1 MGRGQGESEGRRES
15 LNFVALFFLPKLCWT
30 FFQAAF
36 DAEDENDI
44 LDTQSLLEKYREVE
58 EKDGKDGMQW
68 KRASGTSN
76 KRNSWDSWLKYGV
89 AAAAVGIGVCYS
101 LIRQ

>member
-1 MGRGQGESEGRRES
+1 MFS
-15 LNFVALFFLPKLCWT
+15 L
-30 FFQAAF
+30 QAAF

-44 LDTQSLLEKYREVE
+44 IDSQILLEKFWERE
-58 EKDGKDGMQW
+58 EKDGGVKDSMQW
-68 KRASGTSN
+68 KRASGSAN